1 MVWYG
6 FLVTKH
12 KRVIKIIK
20 GTREGIQLWYGGVFQ
35 SFRVSAAVRPHHQ
48 AISARAQEKGAVRS
62 DLGQTKA
69 GARPPVKKG
78 RTAAPVPK
86 TRRPIRDSENSP
98 ERDYP
103 STTEIQLSGESA
115 LFKLASIS

>member
-1 MVWYG
+1 MYSCRLTHELNEL
-6 FLVTKH
+6 FVTDWGPVVRRDDLLDSEVVVVVPGSQYTFK
-12 KRVIKIIK
+12 
-20 GTREGIQLWYGGVFQ
+20 LWYGGVFQ

-48 AISARAQEKGAVRS
+48 AISARAREKGAIRS

-86 TRRPIRDSENSP
+86 TRRPIRDS
-98 ERDYP
+98 D
-103 STTEIQLSGESA
+103 
-115 LFKLASIS
+115 